1 MKNIF
6 ETIKANK
13 GIILKR
19 GLTALGVVSVITLIG
34 KAISDSNT
42 EEEDFEGDDAK
53 NDSDENN

>member
-13 GIILKR
+13 GTILNR
-19 GLTALGVVSVITLIG
+19 GLIALGVVSVITLIG

-42 EEEDFEGDDAK
+42 EEEDFEGDDAE

>member
-34 KAISDSNT
+34 KTISDSNT
-42 EEEDFEGDDAK
+42 EEEDFEGDDAE

>member
-19 GLTALGVVSVITLIG
+19 GLIALGVVSVITLIG

-42 EEEDFEGDDAK
+42 EEEDFEGDDAE
-53 NDSDENN
+53 NESDENN

>member
-13 GIILKR
+13 GNILKR
-19 GLTALGVVSVITLIG
+19 GLIALGVVSVITLIG

-42 EEEDFEGDDAK
+42 EEEDFEGDDAE

>member
-19 GLTALGVVSVITLIG
+19 GLIALGVVSVITLIG

-42 EEEDFEGDDAK
+42 EEEDFEGDDAE

>member
-13 GIILKR
+13 GIVLKR
-19 GLTALGVVSVITLIG
+19 GLIALGVVSVITLIG
-34 KAISDSNT
+34 KAISGTNT
-42 EEEDFEGDDAK
+42 EEEDFEGDDAE

>member
-42 EEEDFEGDDAK
+42 EEEDFEGEDAE

>member
-6 ETIKANK
+6 GTIKANK
-13 GIILKR
+13 GTILKR
-19 GLTALGVVSVITLIG
+19 GLIALGVVSVITLIG

-42 EEEDFEGDDAK
+42 EEEDFEGDDAE

>member
-42 EEEDFEGDDAK
+42 EEEDFEGDDAE